1 MEPVQRS
8 KFTIRIDLDVEVTD
22 AKALERCALAKLEQ
36 SEFEPGGLEEAR
48 EDVREGP
55 ESAVMVSV
63 EPHRMFDGVDGVE
76 YTGDVME
83 ALPTENESPV
93 KVRMSDGAKSTE
105 ENRQQGIDRLF
116 RYAELATGLDLEL
129 LGYDDGLPELDRRR
143 SEKQARLLAGCLWNA
158 SAVVID
164 ELFMDIQSLSGLDSV
179 TPKDIS
185 QTFVLSGLPERF
197 AHKYS
202 MMFAQKMMTIMIDL
216 TMKLSRG
223 WSTPS
228 CVAQE
233 LALKVLLDGV
243 EVTLETYGL
252 ELADDWRELLEASMY
267 EDDDHENLYDAS
279 MDGFEND
286 SAYMNHFGMAPMR
299 FEDWF
304 KPFTGRHVA
313 PYVVD

>member
-1 MEPVQRS
+1 MEPPQRS
-8 KFTIRIDLDVEVTD
+8 KFIIRIDLDVEVTD

-48 EDVREGP
+48 EEVREGP

-63 EPHRMFDGVDGVE
+63 EPHRMFDGIDGVE

-83 ALPTENESPV
+83 ALPAENGSPV
-93 KVRMSDGAKSTE
+93 RVRMADRPRSIE
-105 ENRQQGIDRLF
+105 ENRQQGVDRLF

-129 LGYDDGLPELDRRR
+129 LGYDDELPELDRRR
-143 SEKQARLLAGCLWNA
+143 SEKQAKLLAGCLWNA

-164 ELFMDIQSLSGLDSV
+164 ELFMDIQRLSKLKSV
-179 TPKDIS
+179 TAKDIS
-185 QTFVLSGLPERF
+185 LTFVLAGLPERF
-197 AHKYS
+197 AHRYS
-202 MMFAQKMMTIMIDL
+202 VIFAQKIMTIMIDL
-216 TMKLSRG
+216 TTKLSRG

-233 LALKVLLDGV
+233 LALKLLLDGV

-252 ELADDWRELLEASMY
+252 ELADGWREMLEASMY
-267 EDDDHENLYDAS
+267 EDDDHENLYDPS

-286 SAYMNHFGMAPMR
+286 LTYMQHFAMAPMR

-304 KPFTGRHVA
+304 KPFTGRHVP
-313 PYVVD
+313 PYVVG